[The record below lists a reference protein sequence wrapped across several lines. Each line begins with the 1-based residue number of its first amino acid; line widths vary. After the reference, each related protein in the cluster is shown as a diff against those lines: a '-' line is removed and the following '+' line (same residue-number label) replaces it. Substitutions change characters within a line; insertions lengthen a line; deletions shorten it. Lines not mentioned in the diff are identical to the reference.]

1 MQASVSG
8 YASLT
13 NNKVKHKN
21 IYGFKYRYKINS
33 ICIKETH
40 LKRETFIGALTVFIH
55 ELCHT
60 FGGDKSES
68 FSYALTEALQIVI
81 ANAEI
86 VEKYKIMW
94 ESIAD

>member
-1 MQASVSG
+1 MIITQYIIEAM
-8 YASLT
+8 Y
-13 NNKVKHKN
+13 KN
-21 IYGFKYRYKINS
+21 IIHIQVLIIFLGKALYL
-33 ICIKETH
+33 ICIKEKH
-40 LKRETFIGALTVFIH
+40 LKREAFIGALTVFIH

-81 ANAEI
+81 ANVEI
-86 VEKYKIMW
+86 VETYKIMW